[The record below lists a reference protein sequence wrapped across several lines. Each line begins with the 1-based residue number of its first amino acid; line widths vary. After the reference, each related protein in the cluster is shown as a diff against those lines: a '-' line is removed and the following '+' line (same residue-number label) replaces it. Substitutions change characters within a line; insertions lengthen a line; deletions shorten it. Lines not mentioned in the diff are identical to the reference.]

1 MAAGV
6 LAGLA
11 ANGAFGWWWLDPVV
25 ALGIAAIAVDEGRE
39 TWRGEGCCAIAP
51 IGGSDSCGEE
61 CCE

>member
-25 ALGIAAIAVDEGRE
+25 ALGIAAIAVDRVGDVA
-39 TWRGEGCCAIAP
+39 WRGLLCDRP
-51 IGGSDSCGEE
+51 DRRLRLVWWEE